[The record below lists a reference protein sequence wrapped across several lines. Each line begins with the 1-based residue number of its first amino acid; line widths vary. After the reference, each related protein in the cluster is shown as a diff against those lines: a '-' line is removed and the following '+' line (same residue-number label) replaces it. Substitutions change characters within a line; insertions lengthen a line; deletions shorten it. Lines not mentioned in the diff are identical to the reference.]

1 MKTVKETQTPVD
13 TAGIAPAPHEK
24 RGGIVSRWTV
34 LLGIVAIGL
43 LYFALPDR
51 LTIGPSWLLLT
62 IEAIVIIPLLFIRR
76 SGHPLAPKTIRI
88 LALVLLGAVTIGLV
102 GSVSLL
108 ILQLP
113 AEKGSSLLRDAALLW
128 GTNILVF
135 ALWYWEID
143 GGGPQKRHLSG
154 HKAADFM
161 FPQQADGNTTGWVA
175 HFADYLFLAFTG
187 ATALS
192 PADTY
197 PLTRQAKMLMM
208 TEAMLSMIV
217 IVLLAA
223 RAVNIYGQ

>member
-1 MKTVKETQTPVD
+1 MKPVKETQTPED
-13 TAGIAPAPHEK
+13 KADITPEDHEK
-24 RGGIVSRWTV
+24 RSGIVSRWTV
-34 LLGIVAIGL
+34 LLGIVVIGL
-43 LYFALPDR
+43 FYFALPDN
-51 LTIGPSWLLLT
+51 LTIGPSWLLLA
-62 IEAIVIIPLLFIRR
+62 IEAIVIIPLIFIRR
-76 SGHPLAPKTIRI
+76 SDHPLVPKTIRI

-102 GSVSLL
+102 GSVALL
-108 ILQLP
+108 ILNLP

-135 ALWYWEID
+135 ALWYWEVD
-143 GGGPQKRHLSG
+143 GGGPQKRHLAG

-161 FPQQADGNTTGWVA
+161 FPQQVDGNTTGWVA
-175 HFADYLFLAFTG
+175 HFTDYLFLAFTG

-197 PLTRQAKMLMM
+197 PLSRQAKMLMM
-208 TEAMLSMIV
+208 IEAMLSMVV

>member
-175 HFADYLFLAFTG
+175 HFADYLFLALR
-187 ATALS
+187 LS
-192 PADTY
+192 
-197 PLTRQAKMLMM
+197 
-208 TEAMLSMIV
+208 
-217 IVLLAA
+217 A
-223 RAVNIYGQ
+223 RPIPIL